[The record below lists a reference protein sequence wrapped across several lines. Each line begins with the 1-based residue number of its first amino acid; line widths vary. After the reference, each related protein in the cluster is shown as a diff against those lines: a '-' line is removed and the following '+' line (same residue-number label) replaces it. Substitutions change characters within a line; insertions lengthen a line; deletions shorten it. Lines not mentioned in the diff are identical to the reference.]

1 MMRDDYGG
9 RAIKMRRYAT
19 ITLHAMGFAA
29 LILSPAAAWPGDRL
43 LATGGAMEIEGSG
56 GGGLTPWAL
65 IAGLGTDQQ
74 FGASAFC
81 TRVRP
86 QDFRLDSCGAA
97 VGIDNRLEL
106 SFAKQSFNLGAT
118 VPGQGIDQTIV
129 GAKWRLFGDAVID
142 QDRWWPQVA
151 AGVQWKHNDNFD
163 LVPRALGA
171 RHAQG
176 ADFYLAATKMWL
188 AGPFGH
194 IWIADLTLRE
204 TEANQLGIL
213 GFGGDLGGYHLMT
226 EGSLGTFLLDNLL
239 LGAEYRQK
247 PDNLSAFRENS
258 ADDLL
263 LAVFPCKYLSL
274 TVAYVNLGNIA
285 NRPDQH
291 GLYVSLQASW

>member
-1 MMRDDYGG
+1 MMRNDCKG
-9 RAIKMRRYAT
+9 RKIKKRRNAAIT
-19 ITLHAMGFAA
+19 PHALGFAA
-29 LILSPAAAWPGDRL
+29 LILSSAATQGGDRL
-43 LATGGAMEIEGSG
+43 LATGGAMEIEGSA

-86 QDFRLDSCGAA
+86 QDFRLDSCGVA
-97 VGIDNRLEL
+97 VGVDNRLEL

-118 VPGQGIDQTIV
+118 VPGQNIDQTII

-142 QDRWWPQVA
+142 QDHWWPQVA
-151 AGVQWKHNDNFD
+151 AGVQWKHNDNFA

-176 ADFYLAATKMWL
+176 ADFYLAATKVWL
-188 AGPFGH
+188 AGPFGRT
-194 IWIADLTLRE
+194 WIADLTLRE
-204 TEANQLGIL
+204 TEANQFGVL

-247 PDNLSAFRENS
+247 PDNLPAFRENS
-258 ADDLL
+258 ADDLF
-263 LAVFPCKYLSL
+263 LAVFPWKYLSL
-274 TVAYVNLGNIA
+274 TAAYVNLGNIA

-291 GLYVSLQASW
+291 ALYMSLQASW

>member
-1 MMRDDYGG
+1 MRGN
-9 RAIKMRRYAT
+9 AT
-19 ITLHAMGFAA
+19 ITLHIVNLAA
-29 LILSPAAAWPGDRL
+29 LILIPAVVAAGDRL
-43 LATGGAMEIEGSG
+43 LATGGAMEIEGSA

-74 FGASAFC
+74 LGASAFC

-86 QDFRLDSCGAA
+86 QNFRLDSCGAA

-118 VPGQGIDQTIV
+118 VPGQNIDLTVV

-142 QDRWWPQVA
+142 QDRWWPQMA
-151 AGVQWKHNDNFD
+151 AGMQWKQNDNFN

-171 RHAQG
+171 RRAQST
-176 ADFYLAATKMWL
+176 DFYLAATKVWL
-188 AGPFGH
+188 AGPFGRS
-194 IWIADLTLRE
+194 WIADLTLRE

-213 GFGGDLGGYHLMT
+213 GFGGDLGGYHLMS

-258 ADDLL
+258 ADDLF
-263 LAVFPCKYLSL
+263 LAIFPWKYLSL
-274 TVAYVNLGNIA
+274 TAAYVNLGNIA

-291 GLYVSLQASW
+291 GLYLSLQASW

>member
-1 MMRDDYGG
+1 MIRDERMMRTT
-9 RAIKMRRYAT
+9 KMRRYAT
-19 ITLHAMGFAA
+19 TTLLASSFAA
-29 LILSPAAAWPGDRL
+29 LILMSATTRAGDRL
-43 LATGGAMEIEGSG
+43 LGTGGVMEIEGSA

-97 VGIDNRLEL
+97 VGVDNRLEL

-118 VPGQGIDQTIV
+118 VPGQNIDQTIV

-151 AGVQWKHNDNFD
+151 TGIQWKHNDNFD

-176 ADFYLAATKMWL
+176 ADFYVAATKVWL

-194 IWIADLTLRE
+194 SWIVDLTLRA
-204 TEANQLGIL
+204 TEANQFGIL
-213 GFGGDLGGYHLMT
+213 GFGGDLGGYHLMP
-226 EGSLGTFLLDNLL
+226 EGSLGTFLLDNLM
-239 LGAEYRQK
+239 LGVEYRQK

-258 ADDLL
+258 ADDLF
-263 LAVFPCKYLSL
+263 LAAFPCKYLSL
-274 TVAYVNLGNIA
+274 TVAYLNLGNIA

>member
-1 MMRDDYGG
+1 
-9 RAIKMRRYAT
+9 MRRHAT
-19 ITLHAMGFAA
+19 ITLHAPGFAA
-29 LILSPAAAWPGDRL
+29 LVLMSAVTQAGDRL
-43 LATGGAMEIEGSG
+43 LATGGAMEIEGSA

-81 TRVRP
+81 TRLRP

-118 VPGQGIDQTIV
+118 VPGQNIDQAIV

-142 QDRWWPQVA
+142 QDHWWPQVA

-176 ADFYLAATKMWL
+176 IDFYVAATKVWL
-188 AGPFGH
+188 AGPFGRS
-194 IWIADLTLRE
+194 WIADLTLRE

-213 GFGGDLGGYHLMT
+213 GFGGDLGGYHLMS

-258 ADDLL
+258 ADDLF
-263 LAVFPCKYLSL
+263 LALFPWKYLSL
-274 TVAYVNLGNIA
+274 TAAYVDLGNIA